1 MLKFSSLAASFSPL
15 WQPIPACLTL
25 LQEEE
30 EWEHMTGRRVA
41 FLFGVWPTR
50 DKMIKRLASATSRAS
65 QQPGQATQDVVPS
78 MAHPLPLP
86 LFGNDSAKLLMMITM
101 WLDEW
106 LFAPDQLESS
116 RVECV
121 RVVLLCSRC
130 AGQQFNAR
138 GGRGD
143 TEGAARRGRVG
154 WLFGRLPEVLLL
166 SSTLKFLKCTRNG
179 CVPPNI

>member
-15 WQPIPACLTL
+15 WQPILACLTL
-25 LQEEE
+25 LQEEEQKQEE

-130 AGQQFNAR
+130 AGQQFNAGW
-138 GGRGD
+138 GGKGRQWGCC
-143 TEGAARRGRVG
+143 TARPSGLIVWQAAWSVA
-154 WLFGRLPEVLLL
+154 
-166 SSTLKFLKCTRNG
+166 TK
-179 CVPPNI
+179 